1 MAKLGSSDVLAA
13 GYVLYGED
21 TARDLTRR
29 MDEAGHE
36 RTEGRAS
43 ERGRPG
49 GEGLALGML
58 NARSSGGAGA
68 GSQRRRT
75 VRTIV
80 CTQRTLTCE
89 GCGVPISLGARMR
102 YGNRSFVCDSDEC
115 EGEAARRH
123 QSRIEEQNRPKANVV
138 LGVATDTPVGRPNEG
153 YGLVAKERSMENSYS
168 AKRVDS
174 LL

>member
-75 VRTIV
+75 VRNIL
-80 CTQRTLTCE
+80 CGQRTLTCE
-89 GCGVPISLGARMR
+89 GCDVPIGLGARMR
-102 YGNRSFVCDSDEC
+102 YGKRSFVCDSDEC
-115 EGEAARRH
+115 ECEAARRH
-123 QSRIEEQNRPKANVV
+123 QSRKEDQNRPKATVV
-138 LGVATDTPVGRPNEG
+138 LGVATGAPVGRPKEG
-153 YGLVAKERSMENSYS
+153 YGLVAKERSMENAYS
-168 AKRVDS
+168 ESTRC
-174 LL
+174 